1 MLERPMQ
8 PRLRADIKDILGQVS
23 THLAKARLGRSA
35 LPDLAA
41 TAAGQ
46 AQADLN
52 ALASRDAAALSNP
65 EYVYATYL
73 SFRAVL
79 AYRTAHLVYQLR
91 PARTGGQWA
100 VRSAARRITEL
111 AKAATGIEIH
121 PAATIGARFV
131 LDHGSGTVIGAEVEI
146 GQDCYILQNVTLGGR
161 SIGHS
166 NLLVGSP
173 RHPRIGD
180 RVEIGANAM
189 VLGPVTVG
197 DDCRLDP
204 GARVTTDIPPRSR
217 VRVIATLQVTV
228 ADSFPEIHGFAAL
241 PGELLICGHG
251 LTDCL
256 PVLVDS
262 ERELISVLPI
272 HSHDDV
278 HIRCKITNDEYAA
291 SSIGLMYDNDI
302 VSYIIFKDCYKCRPS
317 T

>member
-23 THLAKARLGRSA
+23 PHLAEARLGRSA
-35 LPDLAA
+35 LSALAA

-46 AQADLN
+46 AQADLD
-52 ALASRDAAALSNP
+52 ALANRDAAALSNP

-79 AYRTAHLVYQLR
+79 AYRTAHLVYQLQ
-91 PARTGGQWA
+91 PATTGGQWA
-100 VRSAARRITEL
+100 VRYAARRITEL
-111 AKAATGIEIH
+111 AKAATSIEIH
-121 PAATIGARFV
+121 PAAAIGARFV

-166 NLLVGSP
+166 NLLVGSR

-228 ADSFPEIHGFAAL
+228 ADSFPEIHGFATL

-262 ERELISVLPI
+262 KRELISVLPI

-291 SSIGLMYDNDI
+291 ASIGLMYGSDI
-302 VSYIIFKDCYKCRPS
+302 VSYIILKDCYKCRPN

>member
-1 MLERPMQ
+1 MLERSVLPQ
-8 PRLRADIKDILGQVS
+8 LRTDIKDMLSQVS
-23 THLAKARLGRSA
+23 THLTQARLDRSA
-35 LPDLAA
+35 LTALVA
-41 TAAGQ
+41 TAAAQ
-46 AQADLN
+46 AQADLDAFAN
-52 ALASRDAAALSNP
+52 RDAAALGSP
-65 EYVYATYL
+65 DYVYATYL

-79 AYRTAHLVYQLR
+79 AYRVAHLVDQLR
-91 PARTGGQWA
+91 PSAADGQRA
-100 VRSAARRITEL
+100 VRYASRRITEL

-131 LDHGSGTVIGAEVEI
+131 IDHGSGTVIGEQVEI

-166 NLLVGSP
+166 NLLVGAR

-217 VRVIATLQVTV
+217 VRVIATLQVMA
-228 ADSFPEIHGFAAL
+228 ADSFPEIHGFATL

-251 LTDCL
+251 LTECL

-262 ERELISVLPI
+262 KGELISVLPI

-278 HIRCKITNDEYAA
+278 HIRCDISDDEYNAV
-291 SSIGLMYDNDI
+291 SVGLMYGDDI
-302 VSYIIFKDCYKCRPS
+302 ISYIILRDCYKCRPV